1 MQGEKRS
8 EEESNRRVFQVNPRY
23 NTVPLLLNGGHR
35 ALLIV
40 EGSSNDG
47 VQLVLQ
53 SLHGQTPYYTP
64 DSTRA
69 IPCISSENTSLSI
82 KGGSSICAE
91 VCGTLN
97 SHWSG
102 AGVESN
108 SLTIYTKDLHKCQPH
123 HSLPPP
129 PSVTELQT
137 VPESPPLT
145 SSLNDSS
152 LPLSVVTAPEG
163 AGEGDEGSEADERVV
178 RASDRSQDAS
188 GDSATTVST
197 PPTGQP
203 GVVST
208 CFNMTQSLQ
217 SQCEGREKLT
227 EESDE
232 EIDMPA
238 VEPFVNPSHLL
249 LGIAP
254 MSGVVDTDFQTVPPP
269 LPQVTEVPSL
279 LVPPTEPETPPL
291 KRVRLCSDISQYK
304 LVELKSGVGE
314 VEGKEAEVEDGLVAT
329 ESASDGS
336 STEDQAVPTEC
347 AREHGLV
354 PSLAPC
360 NEHWPQGG
368 GGRGGGEGREQE
380 VRREDY
386 WSDGDE
392 ESLCPVR
399 SGEMSSQQV
408 DVSLEQQQVVPDGPV
423 ATSQMASSLY
433 YQDDGSKCSPPYSV
447 EGGYLDSLP
456 SLRMRDQTRP
466 SSGTGIHLTTCCRC
480 NTRGMYAGCGP

>member
-1 MQGEKRS
+1 M
-8 EEESNRRVFQVNPRY
+8 NPQY

-40 EGSSNDG
+40 EDSSNDSI
-47 VQLVLQ
+47 QLVLQ
-53 SLHGQTPYYTP
+53 SLHAQTPYYTP
-64 DSTRA
+64 SSTRA
-69 IPCISSENTSLSI
+69 ITSENTSLSI
-82 KGGSSICAE
+82 EGGSSVRAE
-91 VCGTLN
+91 VYGTLN
-97 SHWSG
+97 SHWSR

-108 SLTIYTKDLHKCQPH
+108 SLTLYAKDLHCQPH
-123 HSLPPP
+123 YSLPPP

-137 VPESPPLT
+137 VPESPPLP

-163 AGEGDEGSEADERVV
+163 AGEGGKVSEADERVV
-178 RASDRSQDAS
+178 RASDGSRDAS
-188 GDSATTVST
+188 GESANTVST

-238 VEPFVNPSHLL
+238 VDEPLVNPCHLH

-254 MSGVVDTDFQTVPPP
+254 MSSVVETGFQTLPPP
-269 LPQVTEVPSL
+269 LPQVTEVPPH
-279 LVPPTEPETPPL
+279 LVSPTEPEPMEAPPL
-291 KRVRLCSDISQYK
+291 KRARLCSDISQYK
-304 LVELKSGVGE
+304 LVELESDVGE
-314 VEGKEAEVEDGLVAT
+314 AEKKEAEEEDGLLAT

-354 PSLAPC
+354 ASLAPC
-360 NEHWPQGG
+360 NKHWPQGG
-368 GGRGGGEGREQE
+368 GGEGGGEGEQE
-380 VRREDY
+380 VRGEGY
-386 WSDGDE
+386 WGDGDE
-392 ESLCPVR
+392 ESLCPVT
-399 SGEMSSQQV
+399 SGAISSQQT

-423 ATSQMASSLY
+423 ATRQMASSLY
-433 YQDDGSKCSPPYSV
+433 DQDDGSKCSSLYSV
-447 EGGYLDSLP
+447 YLGSLP
-456 SLRMRDQTRP
+456 ALRMRDQKRP
-466 SSGTGIHLTTCCRC
+466 FSGTGIHLTTCCSC